1 MLHMKNVA
9 LVISLQYELVNF
21 FLQDNTRSHGM
32 LGDNGRRGGG
42 GEEEEEE
49 SSTERSDVI
58 RFTAHLE

>member
-42 GEEEEEE
+42 GRRKRRNLLL
-49 SSTERSDVI
+49 S
-58 RFTAHLE
+58 AAM